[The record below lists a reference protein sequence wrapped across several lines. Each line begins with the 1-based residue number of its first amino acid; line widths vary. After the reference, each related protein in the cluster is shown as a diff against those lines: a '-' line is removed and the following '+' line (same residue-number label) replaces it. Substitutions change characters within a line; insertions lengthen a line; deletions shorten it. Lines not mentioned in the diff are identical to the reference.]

1 MGATSISA
9 VTADCG
15 VRHRNKTASV
25 DRLVGSGRKT
35 GRHVEAEVLRGL
47 EFDHRLV
54 LDRRLHRKVA
64 RLRTLGDEID
74 IDRRSV
80 WYTHGAAVLD
90 KVPLRYDDGISQGPY
105 FAAQRDTGHTPSDG
119 QPKGEAN
126 MKRGTTMLSAFAVVL
141 ALALAGCVSQQ
152 KYNEVEQQNQALN
165 QKNATLEEDYKR
177 LNQSMS
183 AEVRANKMQ
192 ISRQQNAIKILVNDD
207 LLFPSGGWEMS
218 AEAKQTIAKI
228 AAILAPHQTTK
239 IVVNG
244 YTDSTPIGPGLQAQG
259 ITSNLIL
266 SQKRAEDVMQYMI
279 SQGVKPNLASAHGFG
294 DSNPVASNDTPEGRA
309 QNRRVEVT
317 LSGTGS

>member
-1 MGATSISA
+1 
-9 VTADCG
+9 
-15 VRHRNKTASV
+15 
-25 DRLVGSGRKT
+25 
-35 GRHVEAEVLRGL
+35 
-47 EFDHRLV
+47 
-54 LDRRLHRKVA
+54 
-64 RLRTLGDEID
+64 
-74 IDRRSV
+74 
-80 WYTHGAAVLD
+80 
-90 KVPLRYDDGISQGPY
+90 
-105 FAAQRDTGHTPSDG
+105 
-119 QPKGEAN
+119 
-126 MKRGTTMLSAFAVVL
+126 MKRVTTMLSAFAVVL

-207 LLFPSGGWEMS
+207 LLFPSGGWEMP

-279 SQGVKPNLASAHGFG
+279 SQGVKPNLASAQGFG

>member
-1 MGATSISA
+1 
-9 VTADCG
+9 
-15 VRHRNKTASV
+15 
-25 DRLVGSGRKT
+25 
-35 GRHVEAEVLRGL
+35 
-47 EFDHRLV
+47 
-54 LDRRLHRKVA
+54 
-64 RLRTLGDEID
+64 
-74 IDRRSV
+74 
-80 WYTHGAAVLD
+80 
-90 KVPLRYDDGISQGPY
+90 
-105 FAAQRDTGHTPSDG
+105 
-119 QPKGEAN
+119 
-126 MKRGTTMLSAFAVVL
+126 MKRVTTMLSAFAVVL

-165 QKNATLEEDYKR
+165 QKNATLDEDYKS

>member
-1 MGATSISA
+1 
-9 VTADCG
+9 
-15 VRHRNKTASV
+15 
-25 DRLVGSGRKT
+25 
-35 GRHVEAEVLRGL
+35 
-47 EFDHRLV
+47 
-54 LDRRLHRKVA
+54 
-64 RLRTLGDEID
+64 
-74 IDRRSV
+74 
-80 WYTHGAAVLD
+80 
-90 KVPLRYDDGISQGPY
+90 
-105 FAAQRDTGHTPSDG
+105 
-119 QPKGEAN
+119 

-279 SQGVKPNLASAHGFG
+279 SQGVKPNLASAQGFG

>member
-1 MGATSISA
+1 
-9 VTADCG
+9 
-15 VRHRNKTASV
+15 
-25 DRLVGSGRKT
+25 
-35 GRHVEAEVLRGL
+35 
-47 EFDHRLV
+47 
-54 LDRRLHRKVA
+54 
-64 RLRTLGDEID
+64 
-74 IDRRSV
+74 
-80 WYTHGAAVLD
+80 
-90 KVPLRYDDGISQGPY
+90 
-105 FAAQRDTGHTPSDG
+105 
-119 QPKGEAN
+119 

-165 QKNATLEEDYKR
+165 QKNATLEEDYKS